1 MSEHESVTET
11 ATAPE
16 GDSAR
21 CFGCG
26 YSLAGLTSDGVCPE
40 CGFPVE
46 RSLRG
51 VMLVNSSPEYLG
63 KLQLGLSFVL
73 NGILVQ
79 VVLIV
84 IAVIASFRTAFGG
97 MAVAPFS
104 TSQTVQSLV
113 GTAVGLVILYG
124 WWQFSTP
131 DPGFTGRDDGS
142 KSRTWL
148 RVSVVLVAATQVLAL
163 LGSIVGMAINEML
176 GMGMLA
182 IIGLASFG
190 VWIVMFFSSLLY
202 VRWLAPRVPDRMLDL
217 KAKRNMWLLPLLY
230 VLLFVVLML
239 GPLIALVMYW
249 NMLDILRKD
258 LRRVRAKQASLA

>member
-1 MSEHESVTET
+1 MSNHEAPRETDTEPHSEFT
-11 ATAPE
+11 K
-16 GDSAR
+16 

-26 YSLAGLTSDGVCPE
+26 YSLEGLPSDGVCPE

-46 RSLRG
+46 RSLQG
-51 VMLVNSSPEYLG
+51 IMLINSSPEYLS

-79 VVLIV
+79 VVLII
-84 IAVIASFRTAFGG
+84 IAVIVSFRTAFGG
-97 MAVAPFS
+97 VVVDPFS
-104 TSQTVQSLV
+104 TLQTVQSLV
-113 GTAVGLVILYG
+113 GTAVGLVMLYG

-148 RVSVVLVAATQVLAL
+148 RVSACLVAATQVLAL